1 MTQEPRKPINLS
13 VHESADPS
21 LISPTPD
28 KEASGNR
35 NDLNDLNDSVHDDE
49 NVDVPIPG
57 LSEDSSDSNPV
68 DRQLGIISRTAG

>member
-21 LISPTPD
+21 VINPNPD

-35 NDLNDLNDSVHDDE
+35 NDLNDLNDSVHDEE

-57 LSEDSSDSNPV
+57 TFDDADDSNPV

>member
-21 LISPTPD
+21 VISPSPD
-28 KEASGNR
+28 KEASVNK
-35 NDLNDLNDSVHDDE
+35 NDMNDLNDSAHDEE

-57 LSEDSSDSNPV
+57 TFDDASDSNPV